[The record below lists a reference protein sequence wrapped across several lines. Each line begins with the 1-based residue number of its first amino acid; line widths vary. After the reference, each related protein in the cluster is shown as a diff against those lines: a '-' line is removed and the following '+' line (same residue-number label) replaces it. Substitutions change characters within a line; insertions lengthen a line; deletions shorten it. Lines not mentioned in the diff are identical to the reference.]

1 MKVGIIGCGYVGST
15 AAYAITL
22 KGVAS
27 ELLLIDIN
35 TKMAQ
40 AHAED
45 IMHATS
51 FGEPVHI
58 YAGDYSELKGAEV
71 VILACGVAQSPGED
85 RLKLLERNARIFK
98 TVILSVLE
106 YAPETILL
114 VATNPADIMTQVA
127 TGISGLPANKVIGS
141 GTILDTARFRSLIGE
156 HIRVAPVSVH
166 AYVLGEHGDSEV
178 LVWSN
183 AKVGGVPLLDFAEQI
198 GFPFTDEVK
207 TQIDDG
213 VRNAAY
219 RIIEGKGSTYHG
231 IGAGLAQITQAIG
244 DDERRVFT
252 VSSVTKRL
260 EGFKGTS
267 LSLPRIIGKD
277 GVAAEIRPALSKDE
291 QAALE
296 VSADIIKNAADNLHV

>member
-1 MKVGIIGCGYVGST
+1 MKVGIVGCGYVGST

-35 TKMAQ
+35 SKMAQ

-51 FGEPVHI
+51 FGEPVHVF
-58 YAGDYSELKGAEV
+58 AGSYSDLKGAEV
-71 VILACGVAQSPGED
+71 VILACGVAQSPGET
-85 RLKLLERNARIFK
+85 RLQLLERNSRIFK
-98 TVILSVLE
+98 AVIPRVLDH
-106 YAPETILL
+106 APETILL
-114 VATNPADIMTQVA
+114 VATNPVDIMTQVV

-156 HIRVAPVSVH
+156 HIGVAPVSVH

-178 LVWSN
+178 PVWSSAN
-183 AKVGGVPLLDFAEQI
+183 VGGVPLLDFAEQI

-207 TQIDDG
+207 EKIDDG
-213 VRNAAY
+213 VRRAAY
-219 RIIEGKGSTYHG
+219 RIIEGKGATYHG
-231 IGAGLAQITQAIG
+231 IGAGLTQITQAIG

-252 VSSVTKRL
+252 VSSHAKRI
-260 EGFKGTS
+260 EGLKGIS
-267 LSLPRIIGKD
+267 LSLPRIIGKY
-277 GVAAEIRPALSKDE
+277 GVAAEIRPALSEDE
-291 QAALE
+291 RQALK
-296 VSADIIKNAADNLHV
+296 VSAGILKNAADNLRV

>member
-127 TGISGLPANKVIGS
+127 TGISEVPANKVIGS

-156 HIRVAPVSVH
+156 HIGVAPVSVH

-296 VSADIIKNAADNLHV
+296 VSADIIKNAADNLHI